1 MAESRKIIP
10 VNRNGDNF
18 FSKRST
24 SGRIFKWLVIS
35 IISLGVLIV
44 CAGYILSYYGQKKAE
59 TEFRKVN
66 GTFSSLKINLFERS
80 VTVHHILW
88 KSSDDSTENKAS
100 IGRIKLQGISLFQLI
115 INKQLHAQTL
125 RIDSGA
131 IQYQPSLKKDT
142 TKTSPHKSF
151 PFEIEN
157 VILRDVFV
165 ELKQDSVTKIEA
177 LLNLRYGALKV
188 DTLGNLN
195 ASLKSAFHYFQGDIA
210 HVKVKKAHGLY
221 ASHIDKIEFDSE
233 NESLSIDSLKL
244 IPTQGKY
251 EFAHVKGKQVSRL
264 DLTVR
269 NVAISGLNYSTI
281 FDSLISIRKV
291 AVHAANLH
299 SFRDKRMPFKNGVME
314 MPMKSLQKLQ
324 FALEIDSITIDSTM
338 ITVEEFAEQATQP
351 GLINFQN
358 LTALMTR
365 LSNRYYNNK
374 PKYSQLDA
382 HAKLMG
388 SGLITASF
396 RFPLD
401 DSPLYSAKGKIANMP
416 LAHINPILE
425 NSALLRIESG
435 QLNELYFNF
444 NYTDFK
450 SEGAVEINYD
460 NLQLTMLNADKE
472 KSTDK
477 VKTVLINAFL
487 KKTKDESTEQ
497 RKRTGAINIDRDRH
511 RFIFNLWWKSL
522 QDGLKSSVLGNEKN
536 ERNN

>member
-1 MAESRKIIP
+1 MAGFRKIIP

-35 IISLGVLIV
+35 IISLGILLV
-44 CAGYILSYYGQKKAE
+44 CAGYILSYYAQKKAQ

-66 GTFSSLKINLFERS
+66 GTFSSLNINLFERS
-80 VTVHHILW
+80 VAIHHILW
-88 KSSDDSTENKAS
+88 KSPGDSSENKAS
-100 IGRIKLQGISLFQLI
+100 VSRIKLQGISLYQLI
-115 INKQLHAQTL
+115 FNQQLYAQTL

-131 IQYQPSLKKDT
+131 VHYQPSPKKDST
-142 TKTSPHKSF
+142 QNSSRKSF

-157 VILRDVFV
+157 VIIRDVFV
-165 ELKQDSVTKIEA
+165 ELKQDSVTQIEA
-177 LLNLRYGALKV
+177 LLNLRYGSMKFDSLS
-188 DTLGNLN
+188 NLN
-195 ASLKSAFHYFQGDIA
+195 ASLKSAFHYFQGNIA
-210 HVKVKKAHGLY
+210 NVKVKKAHGLY

-244 IPTQGKY
+244 IPMYGKY
-251 EFAHVKGKQVSRL
+251 EFAHVKGKQMSRL

-269 NVAISGLNYSTI
+269 NITISGLNYNTI

-299 SFRDKRMPFKNGVME
+299 SFRDKRMPFKNGVMDL
-314 MPMKSLQKLQ
+314 PMKSLQKLKV
-324 FALEIDSITIDSTM
+324 ALEIDSIAIDSTK

-351 GLINFQN
+351 GHINFHN
-358 LTALMTR
+358 LTALMTG
-365 LSNRYYNNK
+365 LNNRYYNNK

-401 DSPLYSAKGKIANMP
+401 GSPLYSAKGKIANMP
-416 LAHINPILE
+416 LIDINPILE
-425 NSALLRIESG
+425 NSARVRIESG

-444 NYTDFK
+444 NYTDLK
-450 SEGAVEINYD
+450 SEGSVEINYD
-460 NLQLTMLNADKE
+460 NLLITVLNADKE
-472 KSTDK
+472 KSIDK

-497 RKRTGAINIDRDRH
+497 RKRIGAINIDRDRH
-511 RFIFNLWWKSL
+511 RFVFNLWWKSL
-522 QDGLKSSVLGNEKN
+522 QDGLKSSVLGSEKK
-536 ERNN
+536 